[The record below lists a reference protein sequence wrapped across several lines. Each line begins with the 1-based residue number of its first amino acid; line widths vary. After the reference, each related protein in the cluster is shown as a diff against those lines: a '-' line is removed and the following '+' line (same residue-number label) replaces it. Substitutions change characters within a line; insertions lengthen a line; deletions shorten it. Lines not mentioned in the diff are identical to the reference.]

1 MIELPQK
8 FKDAIAALKTN
19 GLPTTKK
26 PYEKLVQGYIAERY
40 SLADEIAIINN
51 FNRYKANPTLV
62 ELKQEYDAYQAYR
75 AECKRRAREK
85 TEEGE
90 K

>member
-8 FKDAIAALKTN
+8 FKDAIATLKTN

-26 PYEKLVQGYIAERY
+26 PYEKLVQDYIAERY
-40 SLADEIAIINN
+40 SLSDEIAIINN
-51 FNRYKANPTLV
+51 YNHYKEDPTLV

-85 TEEGE
+85 TKEGE